1 MARVKRGVTARRRH
15 KKILKLAK
23 GQRGT
28 RHALFRRANEAML
41 HSLKYATRDRRNRKR
56 DMRRLWIARINAGT
70 RQNGM
75 SYSRFIEGMR
85 LAGVSVN
92 RKILADMAITDA
104 AAFSG
109 LVQIARE
116 ARAAQVSH
124 TGAQV
129 PPSSGAQVPR
139 SSGAQA

>member
-1 MARVKRGVTARRRH
+1 
-15 KKILKLAK
+15 
-23 GQRGT
+23 
-28 RHALFRRANEAML
+28 
-41 HSLKYATRDRRNRKR
+41 
-56 DMRRLWIARINAGT
+56 
-70 RQNGM
+70 
-75 SYSRFIEGMR
+75 MR

-116 ARAAQVSH
+116 ARAAQVPPY
-124 TGAQV
+124 GAQV